1 MTYEEFIDQI
11 VQQIKE
17 KAKDMVFYAP
27 GRDFARVRKIC
38 KYDEAIKKAY
48 HIFIEKDDIK
58 RKFELAKN
66 SEIDVKLVID
76 KESDNF
82 IRLINRTSSIL
93 YKNLVFEVNRLNEI
107 PTELEQDRVRL
118 KAQIYDMTCDRDSL
132 EAQINDM
139 TCQRERL
146 EEQIKAISC
155 QRDSLDERINFISH
169 DRDQLNEQINAMTC
183 QRERL
188 SEVIEDLLR

>member
-1 MTYEEFIDQI
+1 MTYDEFIDQI

-58 RKFELAKN
+58 RRFELAKN

-107 PTELEQDRVRL
+107 PKELEQDRDRL
-118 KAQIYDMTCDRDSL
+118 NAQINAMICDRDS
-132 EAQINDM
+132 
-139 TCQRERL
+139 L